1 MHDAPGNYAVE
12 IKNMHEKP
20 SDSLVRIGKIVGPNG
35 LIPVSRSSFYQG
47 IRDGI
52 YPKAVRLG
60 KRTSVWRMSELMRV
74 IQRGAGE

>member
-1 MHDAPGNYAVE
+1 MESKD
-12 IKNMHEKP
+12 MHEKP
-20 SDSLVRIGKIVGPNG
+20 NDALVRIGRIVGPNG

-60 KRTSVWRMSELMRV
+60 KRTSAWRMSELMRV